1 MGDWAHVRN
10 LQFRRGSFDPAL
22 PVAAFDLDSTLL
34 PHRGRGPPAE
44 LSRRLLV
51 SLADSFNLVIVT
63 NRRVCA
69 ADKLAEVMAPVH
81 EYVSALD
88 ADIGAAFA
96 ALGARATVYAST
108 ACDRDRKPHTGAWEH
123 YRSVVAVGLPIRWAF
138 FCGDAAGRPGDH
150 SSDDYAFALN
160 CGLAF
165 VTPEMLFG
173 SEPPWTDPASVGCR
187 APIPAMPPGDDALP
201 AALVETLVETLGLR
215 TSTEEFLD
223 RALLAK
229 EPKRICVIMV
239 GSPASGKS
247 RIAEALRRQH
257 GFAVASR
264 DRHGPKFEAAFHELL
279 RGESP
284 RVVVDN
290 TNPSAEERARLVAA
304 ARRTGHE
311 TVIVHV
317 TTPRD
322 VCFHLNGARRQLG
335 AASVPPIAIHTY
347 WKRLAAPAENE
358 ADALVRVPFAL
369 APDAPVEVTQF
380 RYATR

>member
-1 MGDWAHVRN
+1 
-10 LQFRRGSFDPAL
+10 
-22 PVAAFDLDSTLL
+22 
-34 PHRGRGPPAE
+34 
-44 LSRRLLV
+44 
-51 SLADSFNLVIVT
+51 
-63 NRRVCA
+63 
-69 ADKLAEVMAPVH
+69 
-81 EYVSALD
+81 
-88 ADIGAAFA
+88 
-96 ALGARATVYAST
+96 
-108 ACDRDRKPHTGAWEH
+108 
-123 YRSVVAVGLPIRWAF
+123 
-138 FCGDAAGRPGDH
+138 
-150 SSDDYAFALN
+150 
-160 CGLAF
+160 LAF

-187 APIPAMPPGDDALP
+187 APIPPMPPGDGSSLLP
-201 AALVETLVETLGLR
+201 AALVETLALR

-229 EPKRICVIMV
+229 EPKRICVILV

-247 RIAEALRRQH
+247 RLAEALRRQH

-304 ARRTGHE
+304 ARRSGHE

-335 AASVPPIAIHTY
+335 AASSQASVPPIAIHTY